1 MDFACKS
8 FDELTL
14 RELHDLLKLRFDVF
28 ILEQR
33 SLYPDID
40 GLDPASQHLLGVED
54 GRIVACARWWEAE
67 EDADGAVRLGRIV
80 VGPGHRGGGSGARL
94 VREALE
100 RIGDRPV
107 RIHGQEHLARFYES
121 FGFRTEAGPFDEDG
135 IPHLVMLRPAPGG
148 KTPTA
153 RP

>member
-1 MDFACKS
+1 MDFLSKS

-40 GLDPASQHLLGVED
+40 GLDPESVHLLGVED
-54 GRIVACARWWEAE
+54 GRIEACA
-67 EDADGAVRLGRIV
+67 
-80 VGPGHRGGGSGARL
+80 
-94 VREALE
+94 

-107 RIHGQEHLARFYES
+107 RLHGQEHLARFYES
-121 FGFRTEAGPFDEDG
+121 FGFATEAGPFDEDG
-135 IPHLVMLRPAPGG
+135 IPHLVMLRS
-148 KTPTA
+148 
-153 RP
+153 

>member
-1 MDFACKS
+1 MDFFCKT
-8 FDELTL
+8 FDELTV

-40 GLDPASQHLLGVED
+40 GLDPESIHLLGIED
-54 GRIVACARWWEAE
+54 GRIEACARWWKE
-67 EDADGAVRLGRIV
+67 EGMEDGVVRLGRIV
-80 VGPGHRGGGSGARL
+80 TSERVRGGGTGRKL
-94 VREALE
+94 VAEALA

-121 FGFRTEAGPFDEDG
+121 FGFQTEAGPFDEDG
-135 IPHLVMLRPAPGG
+135 IPHLVMLRP
-148 KTPTA
+148 
-153 RP
+153 

>member
-1 MDFACKS
+1 MDFLCKS

-14 RELHDLLKLRFDVF
+14 RELHGLLKLRFDVF

-40 GLDPASQHLLGVED
+40 GLDPESQHLLGMED
-54 GRIVACARWWEAE
+54 GRIEACARWWE
-67 EDADGAVRLGRIV
+67 EDGVMRLGRIV
-80 VGPGHRGGGSGARL
+80 VSPRRRGGGTGARL
-94 VREALE
+94 MREALA
-100 RIGDRPV
+100 RIGDRAV
-107 RIHGQEHLARFYES
+107 RLHGQEHLARFYES
-121 FGFRTEAGPFDEDG
+121 FGFQTEAGPFDEDG

-148 KTPTA
+148 APTA

>member
-1 MDFACKS
+1 MDFLCKS

-40 GLDPASQHLLGVED
+40 GLDPESQHLLGVED
-54 GRIVACARWWEAE
+54 GRIEACARWRN
-67 EDADGAVRLGRIV
+67 EDGVVRLGRIV
-80 VGPGHRGGGSGARL
+80 VSPRCRGGGTGSRL
-94 VREALE
+94 MREALA
-100 RIGDRPV
+100 RIGDWPV
-107 RIHGQEHLARFYES
+107 RLHGQEHLARFYEA
-121 FGFRTEAGPFDEDG
+121 FGFQTESGPFDEDG
-135 IPHLVMLRPAPGG
+135 IPHLVMLRPAPSGG
-148 KTPTA
+148 MPTA